1 MCPAWPTP
9 FHWLWV
15 TYSAGLS
22 SLYAPWGPFLRCL
35 SIIILLT
42 HWLAQITVLLFSA
55 ARVFLEFCSSFIAFE
70 NCRVILLLLYTTH
83 TSNRE
88 RSHLSRLVPAF
99 VFRQYR
105 ARLVFR
111 SRVDSLPSN
120 LGSILLLLYTTYTFN
135 IGLNGAS
142 FASHCACLAQIK
154 MEFWHAIASY
164 FFLIFNS

>member
-1 MCPAWPTP
+1 MCPA
-9 FHWLWV
+9 
-15 TYSAGLS
+15 TYPI
-22 SLYAPWGPFLRCL
+22 SLALGYLFCRSLIFICPPLRPIPPL
-35 SIIILLT
+35 SINNYLINALVGSNCCVI
-42 HWLAQITVLLFSA
+42 VLSG
-55 ARVFLEFCSSFIAFE
+55 ARFLEFCSSFIAFE

-88 RSHLSRLVPAF
+88 RSHMSRLVPAF

-142 FASHCACLAQIK
+142 FASHCACLARIK
-154 MEFWHAIASY
+154 WNFGTLS
-164 FFLIFNS
+164 